1 MAGNTGSDPGDR
13 RPGGG
18 MYYDPEYRLWLP
30 SASRDADRRAGK
42 TLSVPAPEET
52 ASDRKSFRRTAV
64 PRLLAAAI
72 CGGLASLILLLG
84 GSILQKP
91 QVESFAVVPV
101 LFVDY
106 VVSELD
112 ERRIAL
118 PAPLRDVL
126 RNRLLAIAGYAAL
139 LVAADYIEGVLLQ
152 AAGGSVSALGLLNLG
167 TGAAMGVLI
176 GWRSPR
182 HAVWTIAGVAYT
194 ASLLGAAADLGFLG
208 SQRFRQIHAGASLTE
223 VVIVSGT
230 VFAVSGTLGYLGL
243 RVKRHRAAHERGGG
257 EDTPVRDAR
266 ATGNQVKTRRNRI
279 SAGVLALLALTAVIA
294 YALSSSGGA
303 QLAPGSYPVNRQISS
318 SHQLILTVT
327 GVQVA
332 KNGTA
337 TLFITYRNTGSSPES
352 LTCGG
357 YSERSAAAAVLSD
370 GQVIYSEATY
380 CSDHPG
386 KERTVSPG
394 RSVLSYA
401 VFADASDLAHPFTFY
416 WSAGILSGTIPQ
428 VSLTSRG

>member
-1 MAGNTGSDPGDR
+1 
-13 RPGGG
+13 
-18 MYYDPEYRLWLP
+18 MYYDPKYQLWLP
-30 SASRDADRRAGK
+30 SASRDVLA
-42 TLSVPAPEET
+42 PAET

-64 PRLLAAAI
+64 PRLQAAAI

-91 QVESFAVVPV
+91 QVESLAVVPV

-112 ERRIAL
+112 ERRTAL
-118 PAPLRDVL
+118 PAPLRDLLCNGL
-126 RNRLLAIAGYAAL
+126 RAIVGYAAL
-139 LVAADYIEGVLLQ
+139 LVAADYIEGLLLQ

-167 TGAAMGVLI
+167 TGAAIGVLI
-176 GWRSPR
+176 GLRSQR
-182 HAVWTIAGVAYT
+182 HAVWTIVGVAYT

-243 RVKRHRAAHERGGG
+243 RVKRHRAARERGVGD
-257 EDTPVRDAR
+257 DTSVRETR
-266 ATGNQVKTRRNRI
+266 ANGNPAKTRRNRI
-279 SAGVLALLALTAVIA
+279 SAGVLALLALTAAVA
-294 YALSSSGGA
+294 YAPRSSSGGA
-303 QLAPGSYPVNRQISS
+303 QLAPGGYPVNRQISS
-318 SHQLILTVT
+318 SHQLILTLT

-337 TLFITYRNTGSSPES
+337 ILVMTYRNTGSSPES
-352 LTCGG
+352 LTCRG
-357 YSERSAAAAVLSD
+357 YSERSAAAAALSD
-370 GQVIYSEATY
+370 GRMIYSESTY

-386 KERTVSPG
+386 KELTVSPG

-401 VFADASDLAHPFTFY
+401 VFADASDLAQPFTFY